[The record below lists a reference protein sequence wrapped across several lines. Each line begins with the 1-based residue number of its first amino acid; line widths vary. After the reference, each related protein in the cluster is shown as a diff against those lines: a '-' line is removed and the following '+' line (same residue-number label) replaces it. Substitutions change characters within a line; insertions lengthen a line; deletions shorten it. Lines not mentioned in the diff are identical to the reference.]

1 MIEYHAKSSNRAV
14 KDDKLLTY
22 DSITIYINTLFQV
35 LRSII
40 RYSIKKI
47 SQVIEGLVIF

>member
-22 DSITIYINTLFQV
+22 DSITTYKYAF
-35 LRSII
+35 S
-40 RYSIKKI
+40 SFKKHHK
-47 SQVIEGLVIF
+47 VFN